1 MITFASGVMSRL
13 TGSKAMHVAVRL
25 LGLGWYVAVC
35 IVLGVLG
42 GVWLDERLGVTP
54 LFILLG
60 VGLALIVAGWGAYRM
75 AAPLL
80 SQNQPARKDNEE

>member
-1 MITFASGVMSRL
+1 MSRL
-13 TGSKAMHVAVRL
+13 TGNRAMQVAVRL

-42 GVWLDERLGVTP
+42 GVWLDDRLGVTP

-60 VGLALIVAGWGAYRM
+60 VGVALIVAALGAYRM

-80 SQNQPARKDNEE
+80 SPRSMRKDNDE

>member
-1 MITFASGVMSRL
+1 MSRL
-13 TGSKAMHVAVRL
+13 TGSRAMQVAVRL

-42 GVWLDERLGVTP
+42 GVWLDDRLGVTP
-54 LFILLG
+54 LFTLLG
-60 VGLALIVAGWGAYRM
+60 VGFGLIVAAWGAYRM

-80 SQNQPARKDNEE
+80 NTNPMRKDNDE